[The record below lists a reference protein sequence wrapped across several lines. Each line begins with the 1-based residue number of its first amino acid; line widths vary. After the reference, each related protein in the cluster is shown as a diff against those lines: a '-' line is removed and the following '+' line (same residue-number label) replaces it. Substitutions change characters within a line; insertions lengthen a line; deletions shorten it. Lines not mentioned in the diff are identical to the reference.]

1 LQGMPEETC
10 VVSPGELQPL
20 LLSSRDTVVE
30 AVEGSCTIAMEPE
43 CDTNSTKDQGRGD
56 RDGGHGGPGHSQH

>member
-1 LQGMPEETC
+1 MQGMPEETC

-20 LLSSRDTVVE
+20 LHSSRDTVVE

-43 CDTNSTKDQGRGD
+43 CDTNSTKD
-56 RDGGHGGPGHSQH
+56 